1 MLNHKNKKKCK
12 VLKVDKNELTNIL
25 ISDLNTLKDSGISS
39 AHSRILESRA
49 IYSDVENIGRTKKK
63 NKSFYRS
70 RKVKKEVIKL
80 IASLTEPILRADRFI
95 AVESLIGRSDKE
107 DTLNYQWNYLI
118 DKDTIAK
125 KLAKHFTIDG
135 ICIAKVSWLF
145 NKETYTKIVKEPV
158 YTTDKEEIVKFLNS
172 LKDEKRKEKVLKMYQ
187 ETGKIPIKMQDVEV
201 KVTEIKDNRPII
213 EVIDPLTV
221 FMAKDMSYIYHVYRL
236 TYAEIIKRRGE
247 FESQIKFILDSL
259 KEDTTTDS
267 SFLYQ
272 YSDLNSVQDE
282 ALFDYFQ
289 NYVNENKLIANK
301 SIEFIEY
308 WGDITDKDGDV
319 HSVVATIVKDKI
331 VRLDLNTLG
340 ILPFAVSQFDINND
354 TPYSEGLPMLLD
366 QEQIGLNRVMR
377 IIDNATID
385 YDNDQKL
392 IDESLFTDI
401 TQKNNFLNGRT
412 AFFKRGMNPAT
423 AIYNNSIK
431 ELPRGVFDLQAL
443 YQNEINI
450 VSALEPKGMQNPVD
464 VADPIT
470 DLEASR
476 LRDFSQVFKN
486 MFTIIGTMN
495 SKFLLHNTKINK
507 DITVD
512 LEKLSMAGSVIKV
525 DIMTNRERDKKAQQ
539 IINLLSTQSAHM
551 SETSL
556 MNHYQKLASL
566 WNHSD
571 LAKSIKKELETPRPP
586 DPMVELEVE
595 KMKLENAKLQL
606 EIEKVKADAIY
617 NQARAKE
624 AEAKALERL
633 AIVEAGKAKAEATNL
648 TSQADLFESQSGKF
662 DAQTMLFNQEF
673 SLVETGAKKEEEE
686 RKLEFQHLANLEREK
701 IRTERELTLNEKKHQ
716 QAVKEKEVQDK
727 NLTEESGNEKSP
739 LLEYIRNGT
748 LNNDTYDTMD
758 AVYRDILDKN
768 GLDTDKYKNPTIE
781 QDKEIKE

>member
-1 MLNHKNKKKCK
+1 MLDLKKKKCTSLNINK
-12 VLKVDKNELTNIL
+12 KELTEVIV
-25 ISDLNTLKDSGISS
+25 SDLNTLKESGITN
-39 AHSRILESRA
+39 AQSRILTSRA
-49 IYSDVENIGRTKKK
+49 IYSDVENISNSKKK
-63 NKSFYRS
+63 NNKSFYRS
-70 RKVKKEVIKL
+70 RKVKKEITKL
-80 IASLTEPILRADRFI
+80 IAAITEPILRADRFI
-95 AVESLIGRSDKE
+95 AVDSLLGSTDKE
-107 DTLNYQWNYLI
+107 DILNYQWNYLL
-118 DKDTIAK
+118 DKDSIAK

-135 ICIAKVSWLF
+135 VCIAKVSWLF
-145 NKETYTKIVKEPV
+145 NKETYTKTIKEPV
-158 YTTDKEEIVKFLNS
+158 FTSDKEEILKFLES
-172 LKDEKRKEKVLKMYQ
+172 LDNDDRKRKLLKLYQ
-187 ETGKIPIKMQDVEV
+187 ETGKIPTKMKDVEI
-201 KVTEIKDNRPII
+201 KVTEIKDNKPVV
-213 EVIDPLTV
+213 EVVDPLSIY
-221 FMAKDMSYIYHVYRL
+221 MAKDMSYVYHVYRL
-236 TYAEIIKRRGE
+236 TYAEIIKRREE
-247 FESQIKFILDSL
+247 FESQIKFILDTIKNEESL
-259 KEDTTTDS
+259 TSIFNSE
-267 SFLYQ
+267 YV
-272 YSDLNSVQDE
+272 DLSSVQDE

-289 NYVNENKLIANK
+289 SFVNENKLTANK

-340 ILPFAVSQFDINND
+340 ILPFAIAQFDINND

-443 YQNEINI
+443 YQNEIDR
-450 VSALEPKGMQNPVD
+450 VSALEPHGMQNPVD
-464 VADPIT
+464 VADPVT

-476 LRDFSQVFKN
+476 LRDFSQVFKSI
-486 MFTIIGTMN
+486 FTIIGVMN

-507 DITVD
+507 DIVID
-512 LEKLSMAGSVIKV
+512 LEKLSMTGTIIKV

-551 SETSL
+551 SEMSL

-571 LAKSIKKELETPRPP
+571 LAKAIKKELETPRSP

-673 SLVETGAKKEEEE
+673 NLVETGAKKEEEE

-701 IRTERELTLNEKKHQ
+701 VRTDRELALNEKKHQ
-716 QAVKEKEVQDK
+716 QALNEKKTQD
-727 NLTEESGNEKSP
+727 NDSTEESNNEKSP

-768 GLDTDKYKNPTIE
+768 GLDTDKYKNPTIK
-781 QDKEIKE
+781 QDKK